1 MPRSRTIVAALGLT
15 VALAAPATAFADG
28 STSPPGS
35 AAAAITAD
43 GATILFLNPASGG
56 VDGSSTDTAGSF
68 VDADYSS
75 VRDEV
80 FYVRRLRDQEMVLRV
95 DRGGRPS
102 SNFSEVPGRL
112 VTVSP
117 DGRFLAWVSDPDG
130 PAVGSRTEGITVR
143 NLDSGEERRF
153 SGPAATGGRP
163 ELDDPIIN
171 DLAISPDST
180 RLAFDYFDGGQVFV
194 LDLVTGRS
202 LADATT
208 PLDRIPGAQWPAW
221 IDDATLAVID
231 IDGQVR
237 SAAVSGG
244 GAVGSFGLPG
254 SAVALDADD
263 SGRLLVK
270 LLGAVQDSAEPTFA
284 MVNHDG
290 SFTSMTKPYAS
301 MVW

>member
-1 MPRSRTIVAALGLT
+1 MPRPRPLVAALGLT

-28 STSPPGS
+28 ATSPPHS

-43 GATILFLNPASGG
+43 SATILFLNPASGG

-68 VDADYSS
+68 LDADYSS

-80 FYVRRLRDQEMVLRV
+80 FYVRHLRGRDMVLRV
-95 DRGGRPS
+95 DRAGRPS

-130 PAVGSRTEGITVR
+130 TGPGTESITVR
-143 NLDSGEERRF
+143 NLDTGQERRF
-153 SGPAATGGRP
+153 AGPPPGFHRP
-163 ELDDPIIN
+163 EVDGPVIN
-171 DLAISPDST
+171 DLAISPDAT
-180 RLAFDYFDGGQVFV
+180 RLVFDYFLGGRVFV

-208 PLDRIPGAQWPAW
+208 PLDRIPGAHSPAW
-221 IDDATLAVID
+221 LDHATVAVID

-237 SAAVSGG
+237 TAAVSGG
-244 GAVGSFGLPG
+244 GAVDGFDLPG
-254 SAVALDADD
+254 YAVALDADD

-284 MVNHDG
+284 MVDHDG
-290 SFTSMTKPYAS
+290 TFTFITKPYAS